1 MQPTSPLTSNSMS
14 TANSVADASK
24 PFVPSSQ
31 VVSEVR
37 SQQPNTDSSSLNVL
51 PSILGT
57 TSDDNPTAILVMRRD
72 GSPTNL
78 DITKIRA
85 VVEWA
90 CMGQNVNSITLEA
103 GLTTRLRNGVTTRD
117 IQDNLIDCALGMCSP
132 DEPAWR
138 YVAGRLHIWSLW
150 KDIQVSRGFGY
161 GNYAAAV
168 EFQVAAKRYDRKIL
182 QYSPE
187 ELSEA
192 GTWINP
198 DWDRDYDYAGAVL
211 LTKRYLLTDELPQEA
226 YLTCALLLASNEQP
240 EVRLTVAKAFYE
252 AIAQRKISLA
262 TPILAN
268 LRIPNGSL
276 SSCFI
281 IGMDDNLESIF
292 AEITNA
298 ARISKNGGGVGVNV
312 SRIRATGSWVMG
324 KENASGGVIP
334 WIKLLN
340 DTAIAVNQGGRRAGA
355 VTVGLDIWHLDVPE
369 FLEMQAENGDRR
381 RKAYDVFPQLV
392 IVDEF
397 MRRVEA
403 KEKWT
408 LVDPY
413 EVKEQL
419 GIELA
424 EQWGSSF
431 EAAYRIIETELGK
444 KIKLYKQVDARELF
458 KHIMRSQVETGMPY
472 LAFKDT
478 INRANPNKHEGY
490 IPGVNLCCESFS
502 NVKPGVEAHCCLAAG
517 TKVMTEKGWQAIEEC
532 DGEKILV
539 PFKSDRDFTPV
550 YHFETAKLID
560 NGIKDVY
567 RLTLKNGRTVEA
579 TGDHKFLVRHGSQN
593 RHRQWLTLDEIKVGD
608 RLEIQIPEW
617 YLPEFYSVSR
627 NLSDAAIGWL
637 IGDGWILDKSI
648 GVCFGSDE
656 TLALEKVVAEMAK
669 IHEAT
674 DYHFSAAT
682 KGVPSIR
689 IDKRTGVRSWV
700 TNKQSFR
707 EYLTQEY
714 GLTSGKGAT
723 KKLGKLI
730 KSLPAERLASILS
743 GLFSADGCVHKTSN
757 SRNYPVIQLSSA
769 SLELLNDV
777 RECLD
782 CFGIPSTVAYYY
794 SSKRKRSQGN
804 LNISGWATERFMEVI
819 GFDLCPDKTSKY
831 QRARRSRKS
840 EKQTYRRTSEVKSI
854 EYIGEAQVYDLN
866 IPNGHHFIAEGIIV
880 HNCNLVSLNLA
891 NLESVE
897 IADAAKLAVRI
908 LDNTIDITQPPFKDS
923 KTHNDKYRT
932 IGVGCMGLADWL
944 AKRHLSY
951 QSLAEISYLFEE
963 VAYWCTSSSMELAKE
978 RGAYAAFPGSEWSKG
993 KLLGSKSL
1001 AEILPLTEDRERW
1014 QQLSQDVQ
1022 TYGIR
1027 NSHITAI
1034 APNTSSSL
1042 VQGCTASILP
1052 AYSKFFY
1059 DKWAKGTVPIA
1070 PPFIEDCFW
1079 FYRENKSLEQ
1089 KIVVKAVAVMQQWID
1104 TGISMELLFNLN
1116 QGIYFS
1122 DEPERAVKAKDIFE
1136 TLFLAWKEGCKAVYY
1151 VRTVQKDDFK
1161 EKSDN
1166 CVACAN

>member
-24 PFVPSSQ
+24 SFVPSSQ
-31 VVSEVR
+31 VATEIR
-37 SQQPNTDSSSLNVL
+37 SQQPNTDSSSSGVL
-51 PSILGT
+51 PSIPET
-57 TSDDNPTAILVMRRD
+57 TSDNTATPILVMRRD

-90 CMGQNVNSITLEA
+90 CTGQNINSITLEA

-150 KDIQVSRGFGY
+150 KDTQVSRGFGY
-161 GNYAAAV
+161 GDYSAAV
-168 EFQVAAKRYDRKIL
+168 EFQVAAKRYDRQIL
-182 QYSPE
+182 QYSTQ
-187 ELSEA
+187 ELVEA

-211 LTKRYLLTDELPQEA
+211 LTKRYLLTNELPQEA
-226 YLTCALLLASNEQP
+226 YLTCALLLASKEQP
-240 EVRLTVAKAFYE
+240 EVRLTVARAFYE

-334 WIKLLN
+334 WVKLLN

-355 VTVGLDIWHLDVPE
+355 VTIGLDIWHLDVPE

-424 EQWGSSF
+424 EQWGDGF
-431 EAAYRIIETELGK
+431 ATAYQTIEAELDQ

-502 NVKPGVEAHCCLAAG
+502 NVKPGLEAHC
-517 TKVMTEKGWQAIEEC
+517 
-532 DGEKILV
+532 
-539 PFKSDRDFTPV
+539 
-550 YHFETAKLID
+550 
-560 NGIKDVY
+560 
-567 RLTLKNGRTVEA
+567 
-579 TGDHKFLVRHGSQN
+579 
-593 RHRQWLTLDEIKVGD
+593 
-608 RLEIQIPEW
+608 
-617 YLPEFYSVSR
+617 
-627 NLSDAAIGWL
+627 
-637 IGDGWILDKSI
+637 
-648 GVCFGSDE
+648 
-656 TLALEKVVAEMAK
+656 
-669 IHEAT
+669 
-674 DYHFSAAT
+674 
-682 KGVPSIR
+682 
-689 IDKRTGVRSWV
+689 
-700 TNKQSFR
+700 
-707 EYLTQEY
+707 
-714 GLTSGKGAT
+714 
-723 KKLGKLI
+723 
-730 KSLPAERLASILS
+730 
-743 GLFSADGCVHKTSN
+743 
-757 SRNYPVIQLSSA
+757 
-769 SLELLNDV
+769 
-777 RECLD
+777 
-782 CFGIPSTVAYYY
+782 
-794 SSKRKRSQGN
+794 
-804 LNISGWATERFMEVI
+804 
-819 GFDLCPDKTSKY
+819 
-831 QRARRSRKS
+831 
-840 EKQTYRRTSEVKSI
+840 
-854 EYIGEAQVYDLN
+854 
-866 IPNGHHFIAEGIIV
+866 
-880 HNCNLVSLNLA
+880 CNLVSLNLA
-891 NLESVE
+891 NLEQAE
-897 IADAAKLAVRI
+897 IAETAKLAVRI
-908 LDNTIDITQPPFKDS
+908 LDNTIEITQPPFKDS

-951 QSLAEISYLFEE
+951 QSLAEISHLFEE
-963 VAYWCTSSSMELAKE
+963 VAYWCTSASMELAKE

-1001 AEILPLTEDRERW
+1001 SEILPLTDDRERW

-1052 AYSKFFY
+1052 TYSKFFY

-1079 FYRENKSLEQ
+1079 FYRENKSLDQ

-1122 DEPERAVKAKDIFE
+1122 DEPQRAVKAKDIFE
-1136 TLFLAWKEGCKAVYY
+1136 TLVLAWKEGCKAVYY

-1161 EKSDN
+1161 ESSEG

>member
-1 MQPTSPLTSNSMS
+1 VS
-14 TANSVADASK
+14 TDNLVVDASK
-24 PFVPSSQ
+24 SFVPSSS
-31 VVSEVR
+31 VAIETR
-37 SQQPNTDSSSLNVL
+37 EQPAKDFNNLGLL
-51 PSILGT
+51 PLITEETSDKNPTSILV
-57 TSDDNPTAILVMRRD
+57 ARRD
-72 GSPTNL
+72 GSLTPL
-78 DITKIRA
+78 DIAKIRA

-90 CMGQNVNSITLEA
+90 CAGQNVNPITLEA
-103 GLTTRLRNGVTTRD
+103 GLTTRLRNGVTTRE

-132 DEPAWR
+132 EEPAWR

-150 KDIQVSRGFGY
+150 KDTQVSRGFGY
-161 GNYAAAV
+161 GDYRNAV
-168 EFQVAAKRYDRKIL
+168 EFQVAAGRYDRQIL
-182 QYSPE
+182 QYSPV
-187 ELSEA
+187 ELAEA
-192 GTWINP
+192 GSWINP

-211 LTKRYLLTDELPQEA
+211 LTKRYLLTNELPQEA
-226 YLTCALLLASNEQP
+226 YLTCGLLLASREQP
-240 EVRLTVAKAFYE
+240 EVRMTVARSFYE

-268 LRIPNGSL
+268 LRIPHGSL

-292 AEITNA
+292 EEITNA

-397 MRRVEA
+397 MHRVEA
-403 KEKWT
+403 KAKWT

-424 EQWGSSF
+424 EQWGNSF
-431 EAAYRIIETELGK
+431 EAAYKIIEAELGK

-490 IPGVNLCCESFS
+490 IPGVNLCVAPETLILTDRGHLPIIELADKTANVWNGSEWSEVLIRQTGTNQKLLKINFSNGESLECTYYHHFWLQDSYRSQPRKVEARDLKPGDKLIKYELPLIESADDLDFLYAYTSGFFSGDGSYNNKNNYPEIDLYGEKRLLRPHLVLRNKLWGNGNILVEKSEVAVYEDIKQQRVVCKLPLDIKPKFTVPLNGYTVASRLEWLAGLLDADGSVFRNGDNESLSITSINKEFLLKTRLMLQTLGVDSKVALMSPQGYRKLPDGKGNMRDYYCQNTYRLMINSNGLYRLSELGLKTNRLQWKTRLPQRQASQFIKIESIEITSRVDDTYCFTEPKKHLGMFNGILTGQCCESFS
-502 NVKPGVEAHCCLAAG
+502 NVKPGIEAH
-517 TKVMTEKGWQAIEEC
+517 
-532 DGEKILV
+532 
-539 PFKSDRDFTPV
+539 S
-550 YHFETAKLID
+550 
-560 NGIKDVY
+560 
-567 RLTLKNGRTVEA
+567 
-579 TGDHKFLVRHGSQN
+579 
-593 RHRQWLTLDEIKVGD
+593 
-608 RLEIQIPEW
+608 
-617 YLPEFYSVSR
+617 
-627 NLSDAAIGWL
+627 
-637 IGDGWILDKSI
+637 
-648 GVCFGSDE
+648 
-656 TLALEKVVAEMAK
+656 
-669 IHEAT
+669 
-674 DYHFSAAT
+674 
-682 KGVPSIR
+682 
-689 IDKRTGVRSWV
+689 
-700 TNKQSFR
+700 
-707 EYLTQEY
+707 
-714 GLTSGKGAT
+714 
-723 KKLGKLI
+723 
-730 KSLPAERLASILS
+730 
-743 GLFSADGCVHKTSN
+743 
-757 SRNYPVIQLSSA
+757 
-769 SLELLNDV
+769 
-777 RECLD
+777 
-782 CFGIPSTVAYYY
+782 
-794 SSKRKRSQGN
+794 
-804 LNISGWATERFMEVI
+804 
-819 GFDLCPDKTSKY
+819 
-831 QRARRSRKS
+831 
-840 EKQTYRRTSEVKSI
+840 
-854 EYIGEAQVYDLN
+854 
-866 IPNGHHFIAEGIIV
+866 
-880 HNCNLVSLNLA
+880 CNLVSLNLA
-891 NLESVE
+891 NLESAE
-897 IADAAKLAVRI
+897 IADTAKLAVRI
-908 LDNTIDITQPPFKDS
+908 LDNTIELTQPPFKNS

-951 QSLAEISYLFEE
+951 QSLEEISHLFEE
-963 VAYWCTSSSMELAKE
+963 VAYWCTAASMELAKE
-978 RGAYAAFPGSEWSKG
+978 RGAYAAFPGSEWSQG

-1001 AEILPLTEDRERW
+1001 SEILPLTAAPERW

-1022 TYGIR
+1022 TYGVR

-1079 FYRENKSLEQ
+1079 FYRENKSLDQ

-1116 QGIYFS
+1116 QGVYFPE
-1122 DEPERAVKAKDIFE
+1122 EPERAVKAKDIFE
-1136 TLFLAWKEGCKAVYY
+1136 TLMMAWKEGCKAVYY

-1161 EKSDN
+1161 EQSEG
-1166 CVACAN
+1166 CAACAN

>member
-1 MQPTSPLTSNSMS
+1 MQPISSLNSNSVS
-14 TANSVADASK
+14 TDNLVVDASK
-24 PFVPSSQ
+24 SFVPSSS
-31 VVSEVR
+31 VAIETR
-37 SQQPNTDSSSLNVL
+37 EQPAKDFNNLGLL
-51 PSILGT
+51 PLITEETSDKNPTSILV
-57 TSDDNPTAILVMRRD
+57 ARRD
-72 GSPTNL
+72 GSPTPL
-78 DITKIRA
+78 DIAKIRA

-90 CMGQNVNSITLEA
+90 CEGQNVNPITLEA

-132 DEPAWR
+132 EEPAWR

-150 KDIQVSRGFGY
+150 KDTQVSRGFGY
-161 GNYAAAV
+161 GNYGKAV
-168 EFQVAAKRYDRKIL
+168 EFQVAAGRYDRQIL
-182 QYSPE
+182 QYSPA
-187 ELSEA
+187 ELAQA

-198 DWDRDYDYAGAVL
+198 DWDRDYDYAGAIL
-211 LTKRYLLTDELPQEA
+211 LTKRYLLTNELPQEA
-226 YLTCALLLASNEQP
+226 YLTCGLLLASREQP
-240 EVRLTVAKAFYE
+240 EVRLTVARAFYE

-268 LRIPNGSL
+268 LRIPHGSL

-292 AEITNA
+292 EEITNA

-334 WIKLLN
+334 WVKLLN

-355 VTVGLDIWHLDVPE
+355 VTIGLDIWHLDVPE

-397 MRRVEA
+397 MHRVST
-403 KEKWT
+403 KQKWT

-424 EQWGSSF
+424 EQWGDGF
-431 EAAYRIIETELGK
+431 VAAYETIEAELGK

-478 INRANPNKHEGY
+478 INQANPNKHEGY

-502 NVKPGVEAHCCLAAG
+502 NVKPGIEAH
-517 TKVMTEKGWQAIEEC
+517 
-532 DGEKILV
+532 
-539 PFKSDRDFTPV
+539 S
-550 YHFETAKLID
+550 
-560 NGIKDVY
+560 
-567 RLTLKNGRTVEA
+567 
-579 TGDHKFLVRHGSQN
+579 
-593 RHRQWLTLDEIKVGD
+593 
-608 RLEIQIPEW
+608 
-617 YLPEFYSVSR
+617 
-627 NLSDAAIGWL
+627 
-637 IGDGWILDKSI
+637 
-648 GVCFGSDE
+648 
-656 TLALEKVVAEMAK
+656 
-669 IHEAT
+669 
-674 DYHFSAAT
+674 
-682 KGVPSIR
+682 
-689 IDKRTGVRSWV
+689 
-700 TNKQSFR
+700 
-707 EYLTQEY
+707 
-714 GLTSGKGAT
+714 
-723 KKLGKLI
+723 
-730 KSLPAERLASILS
+730 
-743 GLFSADGCVHKTSN
+743 
-757 SRNYPVIQLSSA
+757 
-769 SLELLNDV
+769 
-777 RECLD
+777 
-782 CFGIPSTVAYYY
+782 
-794 SSKRKRSQGN
+794 
-804 LNISGWATERFMEVI
+804 
-819 GFDLCPDKTSKY
+819 
-831 QRARRSRKS
+831 
-840 EKQTYRRTSEVKSI
+840 
-854 EYIGEAQVYDLN
+854 
-866 IPNGHHFIAEGIIV
+866 
-880 HNCNLVSLNLA
+880 CNLVSLNLA
-891 NLESVE
+891 NLESAE
-897 IADAAKLAVRI
+897 IADTAKLAVRI
-908 LDNTIDITQPPFKDS
+908 LDNTIDLTQPPFKNS
-923 KTHNDKYRT
+923 KAHNDKYRT

-951 QSLAEISYLFEE
+951 QSLEEISHLFEE
-963 VAYWCTSSSMELAKE
+963 VAYWCTAASMELAKE
-978 RGAYAAFPGSEWSKG
+978 RGAYAAFPGSEWSQG

-1001 AEILPLTEDRERW
+1001 SEILPLTAAPERW

-1022 TYGIR
+1022 TYGVR

-1079 FYRENKSLEQ
+1079 FYRENKSLDQ

-1116 QGIYFS
+1116 QGVYFP

-1136 TLFLAWKEGCKAVYY
+1136 TLMMAWKEGCKAVYY

-1161 EKSDN
+1161 EQSEG
-1166 CVACAN
+1166 CAACAN

>member
-1 MQPTSPLTSNSMS
+1 MQPTSSLTTNSLS
-14 TANSVADASK
+14 TSNSVADASK
-24 PFVPSSQ
+24 SFVSSSS
-31 VVSEVR
+31 VATETR
-37 SQQPNTDSSSLNVL
+37 NQQPVKDGSTVGLL
-51 PSILGT
+51 PRIPEETSEKVSTSIL
-57 TSDDNPTAILVMRRD
+57 VVRRD
-72 GSPTNL
+72 GSPAPL

-90 CMGQNVNSITLEA
+90 CAGYSVNPITLEA

-132 DEPAWR
+132 EEPAWR
-138 YVAGRLHIWSLW
+138 YVAGRLHVWSLW
-150 KDIQVSRGFGY
+150 KDIQVSRGFAY
-161 GNYAAAV
+161 GNYVAAV

-187 ELSEA
+187 ELATA
-192 GTWINP
+192 GNWINP

-211 LTKRYLLTDELPQEA
+211 LTKRYLLTGELPQEA
-226 YLTCALLLASNEQP
+226 YLTCALLLASQEQP
-240 EVRLTVAKAFYE
+240 EVRLTVARAFYE

-268 LRIPNGSL
+268 LRIPHGSL

-292 AEITNA
+292 EEITNA

-355 VTVGLDIWHLDVPE
+355 VTIGLDIWHLDVPE

-397 MRRVEA
+397 MRRVESKA
-403 KEKWT
+403 KWT

-413 EVKEQL
+413 EVKQQL

-424 EQWGSSF
+424 EQWGDGF
-431 EAAYRIIETELGK
+431 AAAYETIEAELGK

-502 NVKPGVEAHCCLAAG
+502 NVKPGLEAHC
-517 TKVMTEKGWQAIEEC
+517 
-532 DGEKILV
+532 
-539 PFKSDRDFTPV
+539 
-550 YHFETAKLID
+550 
-560 NGIKDVY
+560 
-567 RLTLKNGRTVEA
+567 
-579 TGDHKFLVRHGSQN
+579 
-593 RHRQWLTLDEIKVGD
+593 
-608 RLEIQIPEW
+608 
-617 YLPEFYSVSR
+617 
-627 NLSDAAIGWL
+627 
-637 IGDGWILDKSI
+637 
-648 GVCFGSDE
+648 
-656 TLALEKVVAEMAK
+656 
-669 IHEAT
+669 
-674 DYHFSAAT
+674 
-682 KGVPSIR
+682 
-689 IDKRTGVRSWV
+689 
-700 TNKQSFR
+700 
-707 EYLTQEY
+707 
-714 GLTSGKGAT
+714 
-723 KKLGKLI
+723 
-730 KSLPAERLASILS
+730 
-743 GLFSADGCVHKTSN
+743 
-757 SRNYPVIQLSSA
+757 
-769 SLELLNDV
+769 
-777 RECLD
+777 
-782 CFGIPSTVAYYY
+782 
-794 SSKRKRSQGN
+794 
-804 LNISGWATERFMEVI
+804 
-819 GFDLCPDKTSKY
+819 
-831 QRARRSRKS
+831 
-840 EKQTYRRTSEVKSI
+840 
-854 EYIGEAQVYDLN
+854 
-866 IPNGHHFIAEGIIV
+866 
-880 HNCNLVSLNLA
+880 CNLVSLNLA
-891 NLESVE
+891 NLDQAE
-897 IADAAKLAVRI
+897 IAEVAKLAVRI
-908 LDNTIDITQPPFKDS
+908 LDNTIDITEPPFKDS
-923 KTHNDKYRT
+923 KAHNDKYRT

-951 QSLAEISYLFEE
+951 QSLTEISHLFEE
-963 VAYWCTSSSMELAKE
+963 VAYWSTTASMELAKE
-978 RGAYAAFPGSEWSKG
+978 RGAYGAFPGSEWSKG
-993 KLLGSKSL
+993 KLLGSKTL
-1001 AEILPLTEDRERW
+1001 AEILPLTDDQERW
-1014 QQLSQDVQ
+1014 QQLAQDVQ

-1079 FYRENKSLEQ
+1079 FYRENKSLDQ
-1089 KIVVKAVAVMQQWID
+1089 KIVIKAVAVMQQWID

-1116 QGIYFS
+1116 QGVYFPE
-1122 DEPERAVKAKDIFE
+1122 EPERAVKAKDIFE
-1136 TLFLAWKEGCKAVYY
+1136 TLMLAWKEGCKAVYY

-1161 EKSDN
+1161 EKSEG
-1166 CVACAN
+1166 CASCAN